1 MNQTVTIGPLTF
13 SAVLLLGL
21 LAAMLGAIAGAWTG
35 REQKVD
41 VEPLLFRAA
50 VIGFIVARI
59 GFVVQFHDNYLASP
73 LSALDIRD
81 GGWMPLAGFAAGA
94 IVLVAL
100 AVRRP
105 VLRKPLAAAVGVAA
119 LVGVMGAAALAS
131 LPADGGGGRL
141 PQLALE
147 DLQGRPVSLSTFHG
161 KPTVVNL
168 WATWCPPCR
177 RELPAL
183 RDAQAQRTDV
193 NFVFLDQSE
202 SPEKVRHFLAAQ
214 QLPLANVLLDLHGRV
229 GEQLGTRALPTT
241 FFFDAQGRLTDAR
254 VGELSPATLTQRLA
268 ALTARE
274 TEP

>member
-1 MNQTVTIGPLTF
+1 MNQTVAIGPLTF

-21 LAAMLGAIAGAWTG
+21 LAAVLGAVAGAWAG
-35 REQKVD
+35 RAGKVD

-50 VIGFIVARI
+50 VVGFVVARI

-73 LSALDIRD
+73 LSVFDIRD
-81 GGWMPLAGFAAGA
+81 GGWMPLAGFAAAA
-94 IVLVAL
+94 IVLLAL
-100 AVRRP
+100 AVRSP

-131 LPADGGGGRL
+131 LPADGGARL

-147 DLQGRPVSLSTFHG
+147 DLQGRQVPLSTFHG

-202 SPEKVRHFLAAQ
+202 SPEKVRRFLAAQ
-214 QLPLANVLLDLHGRV
+214 QLPLANVLLDLHGQA

-241 FFFDAQGRLTDAR
+241 FFFDAQGHLTDVR